1 MVTPA
6 SVWSYGG
13 MSNDDDIERL
23 LREVEGATGGGASQ
37 AATPAKRQ
45 ENLPEKRS
53 GGGSEPMFLVIS
65 AVIGILGWLLGF
77 LPFVNGTWLGIGGF
91 LGAFVALNIGR
102 RLS

>member
-1 MVTPA
+1 
-6 SVWSYGG
+6 

-23 LREVEGATGGGASQ
+23 LREVEGVTGGGAGQ

-53 GGGSEPMFLVIS
+53 GGSEPMFLVIS
-65 AVIGILGWLLGF
+65 AVIGIVGWLLGF
-77 LPFVNGTWLGIGGF
+77 LPFVNGMWLGIGGF